1 MGHSDQRRLDDAPSD
16 TEEGWGNDTPTRTL
30 DLTIRVRPP
39 DGEESSDGEPIPIP
53 ADPAELEAADETIR
67 SWLAEDPLH
76 RARFVLDHAGALR
89 AADPDVSA
97 ETLDAI
103 ERLNRRGR
111 GHGLSVPGVEL
122 RSLSVEVAEE
132 GD

>member
-1 MGHSDQRRLDDAPSD
+1 MGRFDQRRRDDAPSD
-16 TEEGWGNDTPTRTL
+16 TAEESGDSTPTRTL

-39 DGEESSDGEPIPIP
+39 GGEESSNGDPIPIP
-53 ADPAELEAADETIR
+53 ADPEVLEAADEAIR

-111 GHGLSVPGVEL
+111 GHGLSLPGVEL
-122 RSLSVEVAEE
+122 RSLSVEVAEG